1 MLSKLQNVTMTYS
14 QIFLNREIQQ
24 HYEKFYDEIYFIR
37 ISFVSLKNYKKIH
50 TTLKHVKLSCK
61 FSE

>member
-1 MLSKLQNVTMTYS
+1 MTYS